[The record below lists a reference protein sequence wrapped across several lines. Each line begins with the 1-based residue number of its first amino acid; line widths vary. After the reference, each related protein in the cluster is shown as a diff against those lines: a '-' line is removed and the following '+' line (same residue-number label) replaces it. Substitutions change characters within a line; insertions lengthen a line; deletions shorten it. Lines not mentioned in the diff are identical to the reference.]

1 MLNFSA
7 IRKKSPYN
15 KVFLLCKFEGR
26 LVLHYV
32 IFLLSPFKIGG
43 IFLLLGSLF
52 NVKKSYGDR
61 MILDIDELKIFQ
73 GDRIGLVG
81 ENGSGKSTLIK
92 ILIGEE
98 ERDSGE
104 VTICNSYSYIS
115 QGVDFVEE
123 CDFDYEWNST
133 SIKAPN
139 LFDKY
144 LSGGEKV
151 KFKIVNSLKKKS
163 KLIIGDEITSN
174 LDRSTI
180 DSLEKL
186 LLQYDGGLLLVSHD
200 REFLDNVCNIIIE
213 LKDGK
218 VKKYNGNYSK
228 YLEVK
233 ELENLSEEREYI
245 KYINEKEHLE
255 RAIIRK
261 EEIKNSIKRTP
272 KRMGNSEARLHKMG
286 GQKGKKKLDGNVKA
300 LKSRIEHLEIK
311 EKPKKVKNI
320 KIKVQDGLE
329 IYSKIVAEGKNICI
343 KRGNKTLIKDSNFV
357 INKGDKVALIGDNG
371 SGKTS
376 LIKEIIN
383 NVDNIKVNKRVKIGY
398 FDQEQKILNDNL
410 TILENIKYN
419 SRFEESF
426 IRICLS
432 VFGFKRDDV
441 HKNVGI
447 LSGGEKVKVSLCKV
461 LLDDNNLLILDE
473 PTNYLDINS
482 ITALEEAL
490 SGTDKAFIIISHD
503 RKLISYICN
512 KIFEIKNCKL
522 ITFRGNYYDYSQDH
536 KKVRDNK
543 EDEKMLLRTKLS
555 EVLSRLSIEK
565 NDIIKEKLEKEYNKI
580 LEKLNNI

>member
-174 LDRSTI
+174 LDRSAI

-186 LLQYDGGLLLVSHD
+186 LLEYDGGLLLVSHD

-233 ELENLSEEREYI
+233 ELENLSEERE
-245 KYINEKEHLE
+245 YINEKEHLE

-383 NVDNIKVNKRVKIGY
+383 NVDNIKVNQRVKIGY

-432 VFGFKRDDV
+432 GFGFKRDDV

-490 SGTDKAFIIISHD
+490 SGTDKEFIIISHD

-536 KKVRDNK
+536 KKVRNNK

>member
-1 MLNFSA
+1 M
-7 IRKKSPYN
+7 
-15 KVFLLCKFEGR
+15 
-26 LVLHYV
+26 
-32 IFLLSPFKIGG
+32 
-43 IFLLLGSLF
+43 LLGSLF

-61 MILDIDELKIFQ
+61 IILDIDELKIFQ

-133 SIKAPN
+133 NIKAPK
-139 LFDKY
+139 LFEKHW
-144 LSGGEKV
+144 SGGEKI
-151 KFKIVNSLKKKS
+151 KFKITNALKKRC

-180 DSLEKL
+180 DSLEKVL
-186 LLQYDGGLLLVSHD
+186 LEYDGGLLLVSHD
-200 REFLDNVCNIIIE
+200 REFLDNVCNVIIE

-233 ELENLSEEREYI
+233 ELEKLSQEREYI
-245 KYINEKEHLE
+245 KYIDEKEHLE
-255 RAIIRK
+255 RAIVGK
-261 EEIKNSIKRTP
+261 DKIKNSIKRVP

-286 GQKGKKKLDGNVKA
+286 GQKGKKKLDGNIKG
-300 LKSRIEHLEIK
+300 LKSRIEHLEVK
-311 EKPKKVKNI
+311 EKPKEVENI
-320 KIKVQDGLE
+320 KIKVQDGLD
-329 IYSKIVAEGKNICI
+329 IYSKIVVEGKNISI
-343 KRGNKTLIKDSNFV
+343 KHGNKTLIKDSNFV

-383 NVDNIKVNKRVKIGY
+383 NSDNIKVNKRVKIGY
-398 FDQEQKILNDNL
+398 FDQEQKILNENL
-410 TILENIKYN
+410 SILENIKYN
-419 SRFEESF
+419 SRFDESF

-432 VFGFKRDDV
+432 GFGFKRDDV

-447 LSGGEKVKVSLCKV
+447 LSGGEKVKVSLCKI
-461 LLDDNNLLILDE
+461 LLDDNNFLILDE

-482 ITALEEAL
+482 ISALEQAL
-490 SGTDKAFIIISHD
+490 SGTDKGFIIISHD
-503 RKLISYICN
+503 RKLISSICN
-512 KIFEIKNCKL
+512 KIFEIKDCKL
-522 ITFRGNYYDYSQDH
+522 ITFNGNYYDYSQSH
-536 KKVRDNK
+536 NKKVRNNK

-565 NDIIKEKLEKEYNKI
+565 SDIIKEKLEEEYNKI

>member
-1 MLNFSA
+1 M
-7 IRKKSPYN
+7 
-15 KVFLLCKFEGR
+15 
-26 LVLHYV
+26 
-32 IFLLSPFKIGG
+32 
-43 IFLLLGSLF
+43 LLGSLF

-61 MILDIDELKIFQ
+61 IILDIDELKIFQ

-133 SIKAPN
+133 NIRAPK
-139 LFDKY
+139 LFEQY
-144 LSGGEKV
+144 LSGGEKI
-151 KFKIVNSLKKKS
+151 KFKLTNALKKRC

-180 DSLEKL
+180 DSLEKVL
-186 LLQYDGGLLLVSHD
+186 LEYDGGLLLVSHD
-200 REFLDNVCNIIIE
+200 REFLDNVCNVIIE

-233 ELENLSEEREYI
+233 ELEKLSQEREYI
-245 KYINEKEHLE
+245 KYIDEKEHLE
-255 RAIIRK
+255 RAIVGK
-261 EEIKNSIKRTP
+261 DKIKNSIKRVP

-286 GQKGKKKLDGNVKA
+286 GQKGKKKLDGNIKG
-300 LKSRIEHLEIK
+300 LKSRIEHLEVK
-311 EKPKKVKNI
+311 EKPKEVENI
-320 KIKVQDGLE
+320 KIKVQDGLD
-329 IYSKIVAEGKNICI
+329 IYSKIVVEGKNISI
-343 KRGNKTLIKDSNFV
+343 KHGNKTLIKDSNFV

-383 NVDNIKVNKRVKIGY
+383 NSDNIKVNKRVKIGY
-398 FDQEQKILNDNL
+398 FDQEQKILNENL
-410 TILENIKYN
+410 SILENIKYN
-419 SRFEESF
+419 SRFDESF

-432 VFGFKRDDV
+432 GFGFKRDDV

-447 LSGGEKVKVSLCKV
+447 LSGGEKVKVSLCKI
-461 LLDDNNLLILDE
+461 LLDDNNFLILDE

-482 ITALEEAL
+482 ISALEQAL
-490 SGTDKAFIIISHD
+490 SGTDKGFIIISHD
-503 RKLISYICN
+503 RKLISSICN
-512 KIFEIKNCKL
+512 KIFEIKDCKL
-522 ITFRGNYYDYSQDH
+522 ITFNGNYYDYSQSH
-536 KKVRDNK
+536 NKKVRNNK

-565 NDIIKEKLEKEYNKI
+565 SDIIKEKLEEEYNKI

>member
-1 MLNFSA
+1 M
-7 IRKKSPYN
+7 
-15 KVFLLCKFEGR
+15 
-26 LVLHYV
+26 
-32 IFLLSPFKIGG
+32 
-43 IFLLLGSLF
+43 LLGSLF

-174 LDRSTI
+174 LDRSAI

-186 LLQYDGGLLLVSHD
+186 LLEYDGGLLLVSHD

-233 ELENLSEEREYI
+233 ELENLSEER
-245 KYINEKEHLE
+245 
-255 RAIIRK
+255 
-261 EEIKNSIKRTP
+261 
-272 KRMGNSEARLHKMG
+272 
-286 GQKGKKKLDGNVKA
+286 
-300 LKSRIEHLEIK
+300 
-311 EKPKKVKNI
+311 
-320 KIKVQDGLE
+320 
-329 IYSKIVAEGKNICI
+329 
-343 KRGNKTLIKDSNFV
+343 
-357 INKGDKVALIGDNG
+357 
-371 SGKTS
+371 
-376 LIKEIIN
+376 
-383 NVDNIKVNKRVKIGY
+383 
-398 FDQEQKILNDNL
+398 
-410 TILENIKYN
+410 
-419 SRFEESF
+419 
-426 IRICLS
+426 
-432 VFGFKRDDV
+432 
-441 HKNVGI
+441 
-447 LSGGEKVKVSLCKV
+447 
-461 LLDDNNLLILDE
+461 
-473 PTNYLDINS
+473 
-482 ITALEEAL
+482 
-490 SGTDKAFIIISHD
+490 
-503 RKLISYICN
+503 
-512 KIFEIKNCKL
+512 
-522 ITFRGNYYDYSQDH
+522 
-536 KKVRDNK
+536 
-543 EDEKMLLRTKLS
+543 
-555 EVLSRLSIEK
+555 
-565 NDIIKEKLEKEYNKI
+565 
-580 LEKLNNI
+580 

>member
-1 MLNFSA
+1 M
-7 IRKKSPYN
+7 
-15 KVFLLCKFEGR
+15 
-26 LVLHYV
+26 
-32 IFLLSPFKIGG
+32 
-43 IFLLLGSLF
+43 LLGSLF

-61 MILDIDELKIFQ
+61 IILDIDELKIFQ

-104 VTICNSYSYIS
+104 VIICNSYSYIS

-383 NVDNIKVNKRVKIGY
+383 NVDNIKVNQRVKIGY

-432 VFGFKRDDV
+432 GFGFKRDDV

-503 RKLISYICN
+503 RKLISCICN

>member
-1 MLNFSA
+1 M
-7 IRKKSPYN
+7 
-15 KVFLLCKFEGR
+15 
-26 LVLHYV
+26 
-32 IFLLSPFKIGG
+32 
-43 IFLLLGSLF
+43 LLGSLF

-186 LLQYDGGLLLVSHD
+186 LLEYDGGLLLVSHD

-311 EKPKKVKNI
+311 EKPKNI

-383 NVDNIKVNKRVKIGY
+383 NVDNIKVNQRVKIGY

-432 VFGFKRDDV
+432 GFGFKRDDV

-490 SGTDKAFIIISHD
+490 SGTDKEFIIISHD

-536 KKVRDNK
+536 KKVRNNK